1 MNDELLL
8 SFKKH
13 IDTLIEQTKTKPQE
27 MLEFR
32 MNKQIQT
39 LSFNPPINLV
49 EGGKWLLPV
58 TSYEATNSVF
68 EITDENNSFSLTLP
82 GHWLTKS
89 AEKTI
94 NEINKFL
101 ELRSQ
106 NSIEL
111 HLEQVRKKG

>member
-1 MNDELLL
+1 M
-8 SFKKH
+8 
-13 IDTLIEQTKTKPQE
+13 IEQRKIKTQE
-27 MLEFR
+27 PLER
-32 MNKQIQT
+32 NLNKQTQT
-39 LSFNPPINLV
+39 LSFNPRIKLD
-49 EGGKWLLPV
+49 EGRKWLLPV
-58 TSYEATNSVF
+58 TSYEATNSFFKV
-68 EITDENNSFSLTLP
+68 TDENNSFSLTLP

-94 NEINKFL
+94 NEINKLL